1 MPLEAGTKFELRNVF
16 FETAKFDLKSTSYP
30 ELNYIVDILKANPSL
45 NIIVAGHTDNVG
57 NAANN
62 QLLSENRAKSV
73 MNYLIEKGIPAD
85 RLNSKGYGASKP
97 IQSNDTEEGRAKNRR
112 TEIEIL

>member
-1 MPLEAGTKFELRNVF
+1 
-16 FETAKFDLKSTSYP
+16 
-30 ELNYIVDILKANPSL
+30 
-45 NIIVAGHTDNVG
+45 
-57 NAANN
+57 
-62 QLLSENRAKSV
+62 